1 MQWMRLRP
9 ESPEELDEVDWRGR
23 WIDDEEDQ
31 YDEGIDGATE
41 EDRRM
46 EDFDPDHAD
55 DDDEDDDEEEEEE
68 EESKIGASRG
78 GRRHA
83 TGKSNDPVDQPLVRA
98 MATGSAFSARTS
110 DSRGP
115 VVGQLISV

>member
-1 MQWMRLRP
+1 MMGLMERLRKIDVWKI
-9 ESPEELDEVDWRGR
+9 STRCVVSFFRGGVPSYR
-23 WIDDEEDQ
+23 CLEQDHAEEED
-31 YDEGIDGATE
+31 D
-41 EDRRM
+41 
-46 EDFDPDHAD
+46 
-55 DDDEDDDEEEEEE
+55 DDDEEEEEE